1 MKIKYKR
8 GNLLEADEIHLVHG
22 CNAQGVM
29 GSGVARAI
37 RDWYPKAYQDYRSVY
52 QEGKLLLGN
61 IISSAQDDGRVIHNA
76 VTQEF
81 YGRDSRTYVSYW
93 AIAETFSK
101 LESYNLGHIALP
113 KIGAGLGGGDWSVIE
128 AIIENCLVRTE
139 ATVYEL

>member
-8 GNLLEADEIHLVHG
+8 GNLLEADELHLVHG

-37 RDWYPKAYQDYRSVY
+37 RDQYPQAYQDYRSAY
-52 QEGKLLLGN
+52 QDGKVLLGN
-61 IISSAQDDGRVIHNA
+61 IISSAQKDGRVVHNA
-76 VTQEF
+76 ITQEF
-81 YGRDSRTYVSYW
+81 YGRDGKTYVSYW

-101 LESYNLGHIALP
+101 LESYNLGQIALP
-113 KIGAGLGGGDWSVIE
+113 KIGAGLGGGDWRVIE